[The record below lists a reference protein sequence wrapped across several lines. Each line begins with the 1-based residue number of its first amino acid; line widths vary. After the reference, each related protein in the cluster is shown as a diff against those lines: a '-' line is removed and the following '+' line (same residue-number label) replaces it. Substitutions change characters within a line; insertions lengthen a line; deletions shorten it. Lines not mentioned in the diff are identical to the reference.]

1 MPEETFQEKTEPS
14 TPRRKREARRRGQVA
29 KSQEVNSLLILTAGF
44 FLLRF
49 LGPIML
55 QKLYRISSFLWGNA
69 SIIPLTPS
77 GIQSYF
83 YQGMWGIFELLLP
96 IFLGIAVV
104 GIVTNLMQ
112 VGFLFTTHPLAPDL
126 NRINPVG
133 GLRRLFSKQALVRM
147 LVSVLKI
154 GIVGYIAYITIR
166 SNFPQFFSL
175 MGKNIAQILIF
186 SANLVFELG
195 LRCCLGIVPLAVLD
209 YAFQRWQYERGLRMT
224 RQEVREELKQTEGNP
239 QVRARIRSL
248 QRQIA
253 RHRMMQEVPQ
263 ADVVITNPT
272 RLAVALKYDR
282 ESMNAPVVV
291 AKGARLIAEKI
302 RELAE
307 RYNVPLVENRW
318 LAEALYKTVEIGQ
331 EIPIKFYQAVAE
343 ILAYIY
349 RLKKKNI

>member
-1 MPEETFQEKTEPS
+1 MPEETLQEKTEPA
-14 TPRRKREARRRGQVA
+14 TPRRKQEARRKGQVA
-29 KSQEVNSLLILTAGF
+29 KSQEINSLLVLVAGF

-49 LGPIML
+49 LGPTML
-55 QKLYRISSFLWGNA
+55 QKLYRIASFLWGNA
-69 SIIPLTPS
+69 SIISLTPS
-77 GIQSYF
+77 TVQSYF
-83 YQGMWGIFELLLP
+83 YQGMWGIFGLLLP
-96 IFLGIAVV
+96 IFLGVVVV
-104 GIVTNLMQ
+104 GVAANLMQ
-112 VGFLFTTHPLAPDL
+112 VGFLFSTYSLAPDL
-126 NRINPVG
+126 NRINPVS
-133 GLRRLFSKQALVRM
+133 GLGRLFSKQALM
-147 LVSVLKI
+147 KLLVSVLKI
-154 GIVGYIAYITIR
+154 AIIGYITYITIR
-166 SNFPQFFSL
+166 DNLPQFFSL

-186 SANLVFELG
+186 SANLVFQLG
-195 LRCCLGIVPLAVLD
+195 LRCCLGIAPLAVLD
-209 YAFQRWQYERGLRMT
+209 YVFQRRQHETKLRMT
-224 RQEVREELKQTEGNP
+224 RQEMREELKQTQGSP

-248 QRQIA
+248 QRQMA
-253 RHRMMQEVPQ
+253 RHRMMQEVPK

-282 ESMNAPVVV
+282 EGMNAPVVV